1 LRFVCHFSAGEK
13 RDLYTPEL
21 RERFARDA
29 TAETFASKLADSA
42 ATDVVSRLQDL
53 DCDTYLPDDILAKV
67 DIASMSHG
75 LEARAPFCDHD
86 VVELGAALP
95 GRFKL
100 RRGKGKF
107 ILKQAFA
114 DLVPPAI
121 IERRKKGFALPTG
134 RWLAGRL
141 HGFARELLLSTAAR
155 QRGLFAPA
163 AVESL
168 LERHRAG
175 EDHGERIWNLMVLE
189 TWFRELVD
197 GRTSFVREVAARE
210 SAIGGAE
217 PMSASV

>member
-1 LRFVCHFSAGEK
+1 
-13 RDLYTPEL
+13 
-21 RERFARDA
+21 
-29 TAETFASKLADSA
+29 
-42 ATDVVSRLQDL
+42 
-53 DCDTYLPDDILAKV
+53 
-67 DIASMSHG
+67 MSHG

-100 RRGKGKF
+100 RRGKGKV

-163 AVESL
+163 AVESM

-197 GRTSFVREVAARE
+197 GRASFVREVAARE
-210 SAIGGAE
+210 AAIGRAE
-217 PMSASV
+217 PISASL